1 MTRETLV
8 HRWLTL
14 GLQGLLI
21 VGIAAAAFQGQ
32 WLAAFTTGL
41 ILLVTLLPL
50 MAGKKLDVYIPP
62 ELEGLAVLFVFA
74 SLFLGE
80 VHGYYLRFWWWDLV
94 LHTASGLL
102 LGILGFLLVYVLN
115 EKPDLGIDMKPGFVA
130 LFAFMFSLG
139 LGALWEIFEFWM
151 DSAVGT
157 TMQKSLRDTMFD
169 LIVDALGALAISLF
183 GYVYL
188 KTSEVDSF
196 LERWILRF
204 IEANPRMFPPRD

>member
-14 GLQGLLI
+14 ALQSLLI

-32 WLAAFTTGL
+32 WLAAFITGL

-50 MAGKKLDVYIPP
+50 MVGKKLDVFIPP
-62 ELEGLAVLFVFA
+62 EMEGLAVLFVFA

-80 VHGYYLRFWWWDLV
+80 VHGYYVRFWWWDLV
-94 LHTASGLL
+94 LHAASGLL

-115 EKPDLGIDMKPGFVA
+115 QKPDLGLDMKPGFVA

-151 DSAVGT
+151 DSTLGT

-169 LIVDALGALAISLF
+169 LIVDALGALAISVF

-204 IEANPRMFPPRD
+204 IEANPRLFRTRD

>member
-14 GLQGLLI
+14 GLQSLLV

-32 WLAAFTTGL
+32 WLTALTTGL

-50 MAGKKLDVYIPP
+50 LAGKKLDVFIPP

-94 LHTASGLL
+94 LHAASGLL

-115 EKPDLGIDMKPGFVA
+115 EKPDLGIDMKPGFLA

-139 LGALWEIFEFWM
+139 LGALWEIFEFWV
-151 DSAVGT
+151 DSAFGT

-188 KTSEVDSF
+188 KTSEIDSF

-204 IEANPRMFPPRD
+204 IEANPRLFRTRD

>member
-14 GLQGLLI
+14 CLQSLLI
-21 VGIAAAAFQGQ
+21 VGIVAAIFQRQ
-32 WLAAFTTGL
+32 WLTAFATGL

-50 MAGKKLDVYIPP
+50 VAGRTLDVFIPP

-169 LIVDALGALAISLF
+169 LIVDALGALAIALF

-204 IEANPRMFPPRD
+204 IEANPRLFRSDE

>member
-14 GLQGLLI
+14 GLQTLLAVGI
-21 VGIAAAAFQGQ
+21 VGAAFERQ
-32 WLAAFTTGL
+32 WLAALTTAL

-50 MAGKKLDVYIPP
+50 LVGKKLDVFIPP
-62 ELEGLAVLFVFA
+62 EMEGLAVLFVFA

-80 VHGYYLRFWWWDLV
+80 VHGYYVRFWWWDLV
-94 LHTASGLL
+94 LHAASGLL

-115 EKPDLGIDMKPGFVA
+115 QKPDLGLDLKPGFVA
-130 LFAFMFSLG
+130 LFAFKFSLG

-151 DSAVGT
+151 DSAFGT

-183 GYVYL
+183 GYVFL
-188 KTSEVDSF
+188 KTSDVDSF

-204 IEANPRMFPPRD
+204 IEANPRLFRTRD

>member
-1 MTRETLV
+1 MNRKTLV

-14 GLQGLLI
+14 ALQSLLI
-21 VGIAAAAFQGQ
+21 VGMAAAAFQGQ
-32 WLAAFTTGL
+32 WLAAFATGL

-50 MAGKKLDVYIPP
+50 LAGRKLAVYIPP

-115 EKPDLGIDMKPGFVA
+115 EKPDLGLDMKPGFVA

-169 LIVDALGALAISLF
+169 LIVDALGALAISVF

-204 IEANPRMFPPRD
+204 IEANPRLFRTRE

>member
-14 GLQGLLI
+14 GLQSLLV
-21 VGIAAAAFQGQ
+21 VGIVAAIFQRQ
-32 WLAAFTTGL
+32 WLTAFTTGL

-50 MAGKKLDVYIPP
+50 LAGRKLDVFIPP

-80 VHGYYLRFWWWDLV
+80 VHGYYVRFWWWDLV

-115 EKPDLGIDMKPGFVA
+115 EKPDLGIDLKPGFVA

-169 LIVDALGALAISLF
+169 LIVDALGALAIALF

-204 IEANPRMFPPRD
+204 IEANPRLFRSDD

>member
-14 GLQGLLI
+14 ALQSLLV

-32 WLAAFTTGL
+32 WLAAFATGL

-50 MAGKKLDVYIPP
+50 LAGKKLDVFIPP

-80 VHGYYLRFWWWDLV
+80 VHGYYLRYWWWDLV

-115 EKPDLGIDMKPGFVA
+115 EKPALGIDLKPGFLA

-151 DSAVGT
+151 DSAFGT

-183 GYVYL
+183 GYVFL

-196 LERWILRF
+196 LERWILSF
-204 IEANPRMFPPRD
+204 IEANPRLFRTRD